1 MLLDVS
7 LKLLLVLIV
16 MMIGRWSDGRDVLVV
31 QDARLARLEDMDVM
45 SGDVSC

>member
-1 MLLDVS
+1 MS

-16 MMIGRWSDGRDVLVV
+16 MMIGRWSDDKDVLVV
-31 QDARLARLEDMDVM
+31 QDARLARLEDMDVT